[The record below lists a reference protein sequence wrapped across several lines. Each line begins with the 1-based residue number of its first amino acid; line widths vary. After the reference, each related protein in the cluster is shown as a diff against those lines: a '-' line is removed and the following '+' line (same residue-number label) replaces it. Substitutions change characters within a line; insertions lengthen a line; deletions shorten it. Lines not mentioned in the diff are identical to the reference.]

1 MRLLE
6 PCLVNRTGD
15 LYFKSSRNDFV
26 HYLAGLL
33 RHRANHQTPGTT
45 WLLPSQMWAAF
56 QDAQADFEVARIVRS
71 CSVLRHDVGGGGD
84 SGT

>member
-33 RHRANHQTPGTT
+33 RHRAHHLPDGTP
-45 WLLPSQMWAAF
+45 LLSPSQMWAAF
-56 QDAQADFEVARIVRS
+56 QDAQADFEVARIVLS
-71 CSVLRHDVGGGGD
+71 CFDLRHDVVGGG
-84 SGT
+84 SGA